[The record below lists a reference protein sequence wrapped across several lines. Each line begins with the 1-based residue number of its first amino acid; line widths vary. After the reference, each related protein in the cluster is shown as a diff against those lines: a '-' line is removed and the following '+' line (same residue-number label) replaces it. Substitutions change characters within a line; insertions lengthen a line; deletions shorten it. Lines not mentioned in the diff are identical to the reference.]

1 MTKIL
6 LTVSLVALAAAGCAW
21 IERADEQTISIGTGD
36 LGILAPGLRRA
47 ISYPDARAHCAKFG
61 KDAVLLDLKGKT
73 ATWRCE
79 APK

>member
-21 IERADEQTISIGTGD
+21 IERADEQTISTGD

-79 APK
+79 TPK